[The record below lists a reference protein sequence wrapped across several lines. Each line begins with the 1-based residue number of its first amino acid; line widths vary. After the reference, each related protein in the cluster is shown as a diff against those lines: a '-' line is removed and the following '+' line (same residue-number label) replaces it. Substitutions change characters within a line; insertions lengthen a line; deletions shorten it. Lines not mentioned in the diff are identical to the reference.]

1 LGALWFSCGHPGYL
15 LVARTWLPQIARFL
29 SRFGIL
35 AIGCCVLVL
44 LIDAYQ
50 LNLIYAPQQAWGR
63 R

>member
-1 LGALWFSCGHPGYL
+1 
-15 LVARTWLPQIARFL
+15 
-29 SRFGIL
+29 
-35 AIGCCVLVL
+35 VLVL